1 MNTNENLGDSAA
13 GINGRHPL
21 ISDEEY
27 RMIEEARAQAKAE
40 STRRNYDS
48 CFRRFLESL
57 QDRGIDVTMPIDEGF
72 VALYLIEC
80 AKIYS
85 YANVDTI
92 LCAISDAHVRAGHES
107 PKNRTSVKE
116 VMSGLRRGKRGE
128 VVHQTD
134 ALSKEGLEAIL
145 ATAHIRRPMG
155 RGIETEATALKRG
168 NEDVAMILTLFDGML
183 RISELVELEYR
194 DIDYN
199 ADGVSGTACIRVS
212 KTDQIGRGAFVWLS
226 SRAMTAIGRHRPTNA
241 TPTDKIFPM
250 DKNTV
255 IRRVRRM
262 GQVAG
267 LGDGLTGHSP
277 RIGMTQ
283 ELVSAGIHIVLIMQA
298 GRWSSAEMVPYY
310 SRAILPAEGAVALW
324 YRGTSDAPPSFRTY
338 RQPIAIRH
346 PDFVGK

>member
-1 MNTNENLGDSAA
+1 MNTNEKLGDSAA

-21 ISDEEY
+21 ISDDEY
-27 RMIEEARAQAKAE
+27 RMIDEARAQAKAE
-40 STRRNYDS
+40 GTRRNYDS
-48 CFRRFLESL
+48 CFRRFLEWL
-57 QDRGIDVTMPIDEGF
+57 QDQGFGDIMPIDQGF
-72 VALYLIEC
+72 VALYLIDC
-80 AKIYS
+80 ANFYS
-85 YANVDTI
+85 YSTVDTI
-92 LCAISDAHVRAGHES
+92 LCAINDAHVRAGHEP
-107 PKNRTSVKE
+107 PKNQPLVRE

-128 VVHQTD
+128 IVHQAD
-134 ALSKEGLEAIL
+134 ALTSEGVEAIL
-145 ATAHIRRPMG
+145 GTAYIRRPMG
-155 RGIETEATALKRG
+155 RGIETESTARRRG
-168 NEDVAMILTLFDGML
+168 NEDTAMILTLFDGML

-194 DIDYN
+194 DIDHN
-199 ADGVSGTACIRVS
+199 PDGVSGTACIRAS

-226 SRAMTAIGRHRPTNA
+226 PRAMAAISRHRPANA
-241 TPTDKIFPM
+241 TPADRIFPM
-250 DKNTV
+250 DRNTV

-324 YRGTSDAPPSFRTY
+324 YRGTGVAPAPFRNGS
-338 RQPIAIRH
+338 RPIAIRH
-346 PDFVGK
+346 PDYVGK